1 MNQRLKTLATLAI
14 LLLGIAALSFWS
26 LQNSSTGTTASCEID
41 SGKCQFSLDQQNY
54 QISFGPMPARALQ
67 PMRLELTTSNRN
79 ISKVWVDLQ
88 GVDMFMGVNQFE
100 LVHTGNAWPGITELA
115 VCTTGKMRWLARVI
129 IEQTQGE
136 TLFLDLTFDAE

>member
-26 LQNSSTGTTASCEID
+26 LQNSSTGKTASCEID

-100 LVHTGNAWPGITELA
+100 LVHTGNAWQGITELA

-129 IEQTQGE
+129 IEQPQGE

>member
-1 MNQRLKTLATLAI
+1 
-14 LLLGIAALSFWS
+14 
-26 LQNSSTGTTASCEID
+26 
-41 SGKCQFSLDQQNY
+41 
-54 QISFGPMPARALQ
+54 
-67 PMRLELTTSNRN
+67 MRLELTTSNRN

-100 LVHTGNAWPGITELA
+100 LVHTGNAWQGITELA

-129 IEQTQGE
+129 IEQPQGE

>member
-14 LLLGIAALSFWS
+14 LIVSIAALSFWS
-26 LQNSSTGTTASCEID
+26 LQNANTDTTASCEID
-41 SGKCQFSLDQQNY
+41 TGNCHFSLDQQDY

-67 PMRLELTTSNRN
+67 PMKLELTTSNRK
-79 ISKVWVDLQ
+79 IAKVWVDLQ
-88 GVDMFMGVNQFE
+88 GVDMYMGVNQFE
-100 LVHTGNAWPGITELA
+100 LTDIGDSWKGTTELA

-129 IEQTQGE
+129 IEQNPGE